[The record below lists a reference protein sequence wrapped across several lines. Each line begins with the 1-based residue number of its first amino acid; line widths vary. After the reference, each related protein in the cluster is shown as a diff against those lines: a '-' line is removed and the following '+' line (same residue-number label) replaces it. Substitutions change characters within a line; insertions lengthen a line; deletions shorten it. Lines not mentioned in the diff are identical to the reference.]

1 MNLTRSELLCILQMR
16 PSLRGT
22 YLLWRAGIDPRYTMA
37 RETYHKHK
45 IELLNSYQVDIT
57 TLPQ

>member
-1 MNLTRSELLCILQMR
+1 MYLTRSELLSVLHMR

-22 YLLWRAGIDPRYTMA
+22 YLLWRVGIDPRYTMA

-45 IELLNSYQVDIT
+45 IELLHSYQIDIT
-57 TLPQ
+57 ALP